1 MSQHLLYF
9 HLKSLLFENI
19 FCIDDEFCVDVL
31 VEQFA
36 MHYFLFNSSNC
47 SFLFFPYKNNA
58 VFKNII
64 VDRKKFDQS
73 VSMFQCILMLFLN

>member
-36 MHYFLFNSSNC
+36 MHYFLFNFSNC
-47 SFLFFPYKNNA
+47 SFLFFLYKNNA

-64 VDRKKFDQS
+64 VDKKS
-73 VSMFQCILMLFLN
+73 LIKTYQCFSAF